1 MNDHLDF
8 EKIVQEHRGAFHDLK
23 FKFDSTSLTFKN
35 RSTSKTEKI
44 DSSNIENL
52 YWFKRARG
60 YCLNMLTEEG
70 QSYKFDGFQDSDF
83 QKIDDFTSKYFKK
96 HVEKKDMSVKGWNW
110 GKPKFQG
117 ETMIFEQ
124 EGKPAFDI
132 PLKNISNTSV
142 TKNEAVLQFN
152 QNDDASVNLM
162 EIRFHVPTSA
172 AFGSDNDN
180 TEIEPAQDFIQ
191 KVLEK
196 ADIQT
201 ASEADAICTLSE
213 LNCITPRG
221 RYDVKFFTDFVDF
234 HGKTFDY
241 KISYDHILRLFLLP
255 HKDGRQMYFVIAM
268 DPPMKQGNTRYP
280 FLIVLFNIEE
290 NITVDL
296 TVSEKTKEKFG
307 DRMDRLENPMSGP
320 YHEVVSRIC
329 RTVLDKKITVPGN
342 FTTASGA
349 KCYPCS
355 CKANSGFLYP
365 LERGFMFVNK
375 PTLHILFSDIKCV
388 KFDRSSQGTRS
399 FDFEIEHKNGS
410 VKHVFNGIEKTE
422 QERLGEFIKQKGINI
437 AKSSKSVQ
445 KTLAQAGND
454 SDDDHDAYAERMK
467 AEGKNKDDDDDDD
480 DDEEDEDFEAEE
492 SSDDDIEYDSEASID
507 SNTSESGNDSDD
519 NKKSKKSAKSP
530 KKKSKDKSPVKRK
543 EKSSPSG
550 DKAKKSKSSKPKNT
564 PEKAP
569 KSAEFI
575 EDSGSDSD

>member
-1 MNDHLDF
+1 MSDHIDF
-8 EKIVQEHRGAFHDLK
+8 DKIVQEHRGAF
-23 FKFDSTSLTFKN
+23 
-35 RSTSKTEKI
+35 
-44 DSSNIENL
+44 
-52 YWFKRARG
+52 
-60 YCLNMLTEEG
+60 
-70 QSYKFDGFQDSDF
+70 
-83 QKIDDFTSKYFKK
+83 
-96 HVEKKDMSVKGWNW
+96 
-110 GKPKFQG
+110 
-117 ETMIFEQ
+117 
-124 EGKPAFDI
+124 
-132 PLKNISNTSV
+132 
-142 TKNEAVLQFN
+142 
-152 QNDDASVNLM
+152 
-162 EIRFHVPTSA
+162 
-172 AFGSDNDN
+172 
-180 TEIEPAQDFIQ
+180 
-191 KVLEK
+191 

-201 ASEADAICTLSE
+201 ASEADAICTLTE

-221 RYDVKFFTDFVDF
+221 RYDVKFFTEFVDL

-296 TVSEKTKEKFG
+296 TVTDKTKEKFG
-307 DRMDRLENPMSGP
+307 DRMNKLENPMSGP

-329 RTVLDKKITVPGN
+329 RTVLDKKITVQGN

-399 FDFEIEHKNGS
+399 FDFEIEHKNGN
-410 VKHVFNGIEKTE
+410 VKHVFNGIEKSE
-422 QERLGEFIKQKGINI
+422 QERLGEFVKQKGINI
-437 AKSSKSVQ
+437 AKSSKAIQ
-445 KTLAQAGND
+445 KTLEAASD

-467 AEGKNKDDDDDDD
+467 AEGKSKDDDED
-480 DDEEDEDFEAEE
+480 DDEEDEDFKAEE

-507 SNTSESGNDSDD
+507 SKTSNSGSDESDSE
-519 NKKSKKSAKSP
+519 KKSKKSEKKSP
-530 KKKSKDKSPVKRK
+530 KKKSSKDKTPVKRK
-543 EKSSPSG
+543 EKSSPSD
-550 DKAKKSKSSKPKNT
+550 DKAKKSKSSSSNKT
-564 PEKAP
+564 PEKTH